1 MSANAGVRL
10 IVGLG
15 NPGQEYENTRHNVGF
30 MVLDGL
36 LRGRSEWRWDGAWS
50 ALVAS
55 WDGAIFCKPQ
65 TYMNLSGRSVAGIV
79 RFFKIPLEAVLVVSD
94 DMALPLGK
102 LRMRLR
108 GSAGGHNGLK
118 SIFESLATSDIARL
132 RVGIGEALGAEVVGH
147 VLGRFS
153 GGETKALGEALARA
167 QDAVLCAKSEG
178 LMKAMNAFN

>member
-15 NPGQEYENTRHNVGF
+15 NPGKEYENTRHNVGF
-30 MVLDGL
+30 MVLDTL
-36 LRGRSEWRWDGAWS
+36 LRGRSEWRREGAWD

-65 TYMNLSGRSVAGIV
+65 TYMNLSGRSVAGLV
-79 RFFKIPLEAVLVVSD
+79 RFFKIPIESILVVSD

-102 LRMRLR
+102 LRIRLR

-118 SIFESLATSDIARL
+118 SIFESLDTSEVARL
-132 RVGIGEALGAEVVGH
+132 RVGIGEPPGAEAVGH

-153 GGETKALGEALARA
+153 QSEEAALSEALARA
-167 QDAVLCAKSEG
+167 QDAVLCARSDG
-178 LMKAMNAFN
+178 LMRAMNAFN

>member
-1 MSANAGVRL
+1 
-10 IVGLG
+10 
-15 NPGQEYENTRHNVGF
+15 
-30 MVLDGL
+30 
-36 LRGRSEWRWDGAWS
+36 
-50 ALVAS
+50 
-55 WDGAIFCKPQ
+55 
-65 TYMNLSGRSVAGIV
+65 MNLSGRSVAGIV